1 MYFHLLSFIQPEPL
15 WPDACG
21 LPRRLHHQ
29 HGQSASRGKVLGAI
43 FKFYK
48 HKSFTSQPLGKPK
61 EQFHNIL
68 QYLALE
74 TSISTTFR
82 MLEYYNANDE
92 VEQMIRRLF
101 RCEWKMKK
109 VDFEFQTIFGTISAQ
124 NQVHFW
130 ITNAWGQKLLRNEE
144 DERRAVCG
152 ELDGDDLGPQVLV
165 EITTKPSQY
174 P

>member
-1 MYFHLLSFIQPEPL
+1 MRWNEGWCCISSAWHWTVDNVWKTSLNWAHPCLVLRQNPKTALCLSLHQFHYKSAQHRLNWSVFVEMCFHLLSFIQPEPL

-21 LPRRLHHQ
+21 LPRRLHDQ

-48 HKSFTSQPLGKPK
+48 QKSFTSQPLGKPK

-101 RCEWKMKK
+101 RCQWK
-109 VDFEFQTIFGTISAQ
+109 I
-124 NQVHFW
+124 
-130 ITNAWGQKLLRNEE
+130 
-144 DERRAVCG
+144 
-152 ELDGDDLGPQVLV
+152 
-165 EITTKPSQY
+165 
-174 P
+174 